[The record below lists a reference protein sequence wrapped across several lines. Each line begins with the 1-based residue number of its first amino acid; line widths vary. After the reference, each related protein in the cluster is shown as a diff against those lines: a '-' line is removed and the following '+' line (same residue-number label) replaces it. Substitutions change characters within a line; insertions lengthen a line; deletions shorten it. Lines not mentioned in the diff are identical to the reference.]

1 MKRAFPCLV
10 LAASTLVGCTQGHDA
25 WRFFVRHCPAD
36 GPVREERL
44 AIHLE
49 RIEIPRYY
57 SDLRLASEGFPS
69 HELVRIPA
77 RDGALP
83 IYQVGPFGGSPSNRI
98 LVVAG
103 VHGNEIASALAA
115 PRILEDARDHP
126 ANYEGCEVHL
136 IAPANPVGLSHQS
149 RYNAQGCDINR
160 DFGAFQTPEARAIRA
175 AFDRVSPVLVV
186 ALHEGPQDG
195 FYLIATSTTPPSL
208 PKAVIDSLR
217 STGVV
222 LSTSSFLDTR
232 LRDPGYEHEGRA
244 KTFMKQ
250 LIRLQSLGAFAYEH
264 NVGTLT
270 TESPWSSRD
279 LASRVE
285 AHVAVVRAVCAEAS
299 RVSDLAP
306 NTVMELASLTL
317 APRH

>member
-1 MKRAFPCLV
+1 MMRAFPCLV
-10 LAASTLVGCTQGHDA
+10 FAASTLMGCTRVHDA

-44 AIHLE
+44 AMYLE
-49 RIEIPRYY
+49 PIDVPRYY
-57 SDLRLASEGFPS
+57 SDLRLASDGLPS
-69 HELVRIPA
+69 YELAQIPA
-77 RDGALP
+77 LDGALP
-83 IYQVGPFGGSPSNRI
+83 IYLVGPFGGSPSNRI

-103 VHGNEIASALAA
+103 VHGNEIASSLAA

-149 RYNAQGCDINR
+149 RYNTQGCDINR

-195 FYLIATSTTPPSL
+195 FYLIATSTTPPSV
-208 PKAVIDSLR
+208 PKSVIDSLR
-217 STGVV
+217 SAGVV
-222 LSTSSFLDTR
+222 LSTTSFLGTQ
-232 LRDPGYEHEGRA
+232 LRDAGYEHEGRA
-244 KTFMKQ
+244 KTFMKR
-250 LIRLQSLGAFAYEH
+250 LVRLQSLGAFANERD
-264 NVGTLT
+264 VGTLT
-270 TESPWSSRD
+270 AESPWNSRD

-285 AHVAVVRAVCAEAS
+285 AHVAVVRAVCAEAA

-306 NTVMELASLTL
+306 NTAMELTSLAL
-317 APRH
+317 APR